1 MLHRMLTPDRPWPG
15 PATGIVA
22 SGDEAWVLRPLP
34 APPAV
39 IDVSSS
45 FEAAPSGITVE
56 HRGLVMVADAASHRL
71 LIIDQLCQTQHAL
84 PFHNP
89 AGVAALGDKLFVAD
103 PAKSCVRVMK
113 LPTFEP
119 RREIGG
125 GLVRPVAVAVDGEG
139 CVVVLDDSLAR
150 VVRFDADGTQDVV
163 FDGLVAALASPQ
175 GVAVSENGSLFI
187 SDHTTQAVYRLA
199 TGTVAPERLKLP
211 PGGPIRPRALAAHG
225 GLVFAHD
232 IEHGRI
238 YAFDANTLDS
248 IGAVPNWRAPV
259 AAMAFDAAGDLLIK
273 RDSGSSFER
282 LPANT
287 GCVTQGMLEGGPFDA
302 GVGGDWERLTAKVE
316 RPKGTG
322 ARLFAFTSPDASTP
336 PRASDWAELPSL
348 DALLDR
354 EASPSASP
362 PGLRRFLWL
371 RVELE
376 SDLGLASPRL
386 RQVAAFTRAPS
397 YIDLLPRIYRR
408 DDASSGF
415 LERLLALARTTL
427 VEADEAMAA
436 VPRRFDPA
444 RAPTEQLDWLAR
456 CLAFVP
462 QEGLDPAALRRL
474 IARLPE
480 LYARRGTVAGLRDMA
495 EVFAGVRPHVFE
507 AHRARRVWQLGT
519 TSLLGFDTALAAAT
533 PDGWVLPGDLPTDPA
548 YAGLRAD
555 VFAGVE
561 FDRLVARRS
570 DRVIDIAA
578 DALAPEEQDGSGAAV
593 KLDAFSVRWSGQI
606 QPRFDE
612 VYSFEV
618 SPTRGVR
625 LWVGGLPL
633 IDTWHEGRVEAGLVT
648 MRAPLQ
654 AGRWLPIVL
663 EYRHPAAKQGSG
675 ERVRLAWSSR
685 SQLNEVVPESA
696 LYAVLDIH
704 AELRAEKAATDAS
717 GALMEVG
724 QVVVGE
730 SRPQSAS
737 EFGAGLFADYAHL
750 FTVVAPAGSCR
761 DAGRREALRAVIE
774 AEKPAHTDFHLC
786 FAEPRMLL
794 GLQSRLGV
802 DSIVAQGPPPLR
814 LDRSG
819 LGSDSFLGGT
829 VPGLALGIDT
839 KITSTASGGQR

>member
-1 MLHRMLTPDRPWPG
+1 MFHRLLTPDRPWPG

-22 SGDEAWVLRPLP
+22 FGEQAWALRPLP
-34 APPAV
+34 GTPARIDAPT
-39 IDVSSS
+39 S
-45 FEAAPSGITVE
+45 FDAAPSGIAVE
-56 HRGLVMVADAASHRL
+56 HRGLIMVANAAANSL
-71 LIIDQLCQTQHAL
+71 LITDLLCRTLYTL
-84 PFHNP
+84 PFPDP
-89 AGVAALGDKLFVAD
+89 AGMAVSGDELFVAD
-103 PAKSCVRVMK
+103 RVQSCVRVMK

-119 RREIGG
+119 RREIRG
-125 GLVRPVAVAVDGEG
+125 GLVRPAAVAVDGEG
-139 CVVVLDDSLAR
+139 RVVVLDDSLAR
-150 VVRFDADGTQDVV
+150 VLRFDADGTRDVV
-163 FDGLVAALASPQ
+163 FDGLVSALASPQ
-175 GVAVSENGSLFI
+175 GIAVSGDGALYV
-187 SDHTTQAVYRLA
+187 SDDATQVVYRLA
-199 TGTVAPERLKLP
+199 PGAVALERFEAP
-211 PGGPIRPRALAAHG
+211 PGAPIRPRALAAHG

-232 IEHGRI
+232 AERGGI
-238 YAFDANTLDS
+238 YVFDALTLDS
-248 IGAVPNWRAPV
+248 LGVVPNWRAPV
-259 AAMAFDAAGDLLIK
+259 AAMACDAAGDLLVK
-273 RDSGSSFER
+273 RDSGCSFYR
-282 LPANT
+282 LPADT
-287 GCVTQGMLEGGPFDA
+287 GCVKHGTLKAGPFDA
-302 GVGGDWERLTAKVE
+302 GAGGDWERLAADVD
-316 RPKGTG
+316 RPEGTG
-322 ARLFAFTSPDASTP
+322 ARLFAFTSPDATTP
-336 PRASDWAELPSL
+336 PRAIDWTELPSL

-354 EASPSASP
+354 GASLSASP

-376 SDLGLASPRL
+376 SESGLASPRL

-408 DDASSGF
+408 DDTPSGF

-427 VEADEAMAA
+427 VEADEAIATL
-436 VPRRFDPA
+436 PRRFDPA
-444 RAPTEQLDWLAR
+444 RAPPEHLAWLAR

-462 QEGLDPAALRRL
+462 PEGLEPAALRRL

-578 DALAPEEQDGSGAAV
+578 DALGPEEQDGSGATV
-593 KLDAFSVRWSGQI
+593 NLDAFSVRWSGQI

-618 SPTRGVR
+618 SPMRGIR
-625 LWVGGLPL
+625 LWVDGLPL
-633 IDTWHEGRVEAGLVT
+633 IDTWHEGRLEAGMVT
-648 MRAPLQ
+648 MRAPFE

-675 ERVRLAWSSR
+675 ERVRLAWSCR

-696 LYAVLDIH
+696 LYAVLDMH
-704 AELRAEKAATDAS
+704 AELRAENTATDAS
-717 GALMEVG
+717 GALLEVG

-737 EFGAGLFADYAHL
+737 EFGIGLFADYAHL

-786 FAEPRMLL
+786 FAEPRMRL

-814 LDRSG
+814 LDHSG
-819 LGSDSFLGGT
+819 LGRESFLGGT
-829 VPGLALGIDT
+829 VPGRALGIDT
-839 KITSTASGGQR
+839 TITSTASGGQR